1 MPESPEFDAVELTPL
16 VRRLLDEPAAELAEW
31 HCEPLGWINLMD
43 AALYR
48 VSGSAR
54 VDGRPLDWS
63 MVMKM
68 FRRPDTGTTAS
79 DPAGWDYWKREINS
93 YASGA
98 LDSLP
103 GRFVAPRFAGVLSG
117 HGDAMWLAIEE
128 IRDTDHQA
136 WSLDR
141 FEAAARCAGAFNAA
155 YLDGVPLPTAGGLGP
170 GGLRSW
176 VELLASVAG
185 DLPGDGPLAS
195 IATPRPDDLRALL
208 AEREALLAAL
218 DRLPQT
224 FVHRD
229 FTPVNLLVRPG
240 PERSPEFVAVDWA
253 IAGVGALGED
263 AAGMVGATLWQL
275 LAEPSDAEA
284 LEERVLQGYVDGL
297 NEAGWDGDK
306 ALVRFGY
313 AATLAL
319 RFAPLT
325 PAWAPDLDD
334 EAKAE
339 WFGRKFGR
347 PPDQIA
353 AAWGQLQDFVLDRG
367 AEPLGLVNGLDG
379 VRRA

>member
-1 MPESPEFDAVELTPL
+1 LREVPEFDAVELTPL

-31 HCEPLGWINLMD
+31 HREPLGWINLMD
-43 AALYR
+43 AGLYR
-48 VSGSAR
+48 VSGAAR
-54 VDGRPLDWS
+54 VDGRPVDWS

-68 FRRPDTGTTAS
+68 FRRADAGTTAS
-79 DPAGWDYWKREINS
+79 DAAGWDYWKREINA

-98 LDSLP
+98 LDSPP
-103 GRFVAPRFAGVLSG
+103 GGFSAPRFVGFLSA
-117 HGDAMWLAIEE
+117 HDDAMWLAIEE
-128 IRDTDHQA
+128 IRDTDQQA

-141 FEAAARCAGAFNAA
+141 FEAAARCAGAFNGA
-155 YLDGVPLPTAGGLGP
+155 YLGAVPLPNADGLGP

-176 VELLASVAG
+176 VELLASVAEG
-185 DLPGDGPLAS
+185 SPGGALAS
-195 IATPRPDDLRALL
+195 VATPRPHDLRALL
-208 AEREALLAAL
+208 AEREALLTAL

-229 FTPVNLLVRPG
+229 FTPVNLLVRAPA
-240 PERSPEFVAVDWA
+240 ERPAEFVAIDWA
-253 IAGVGALGED
+253 IAGAGALGED
-263 AAGMVGATLWQL
+263 AAGLVGATLWQL

-284 LEERVLQGYVDGL
+284 LEERVLQGYVAGL
-297 NEAGWDGDK
+297 NEAGWDGDV

-313 AATLAL
+313 VATLAL

-334 EAKAE
+334 RAKAE

-353 AAWGQLQDFVLDRG
+353 TAWGQLQDFVLDRG
-367 AEPLGLVNGLDG
+367 AEALGLVEQFDG
-379 VRRA
+379 VRLA